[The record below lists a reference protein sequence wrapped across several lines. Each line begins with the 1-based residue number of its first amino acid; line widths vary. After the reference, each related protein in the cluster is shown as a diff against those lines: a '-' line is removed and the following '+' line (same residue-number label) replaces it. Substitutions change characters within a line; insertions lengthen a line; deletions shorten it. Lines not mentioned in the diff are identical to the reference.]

1 MGGFMKMFLKWL
13 APAIALFLAAPALAQ
28 GTVPVVPVAA
38 AAPVQAAATSDA
50 GYTLGS
56 GDVIE
61 VSVLGQSEFSTRSR
75 IRADGTIV
83 LPFVGSTQV
92 AGENSV
98 SLAKKVA
105 AQLKAG
111 GFYASPIVNVEIASY
126 ASRYVIVLGAVAQPG
141 LQPVDRA
148 YHVSEIVA
156 RAGGIRAD
164 GADYV
169 TVRRV
174 NGEELKLN
182 FEKLAT
188 GSGKDDPFVDPGD
201 KVYVPAAETYYIY
214 GQIAQ
219 PGVYPVRDELT
230 LRKAMARSGGL
241 TATGS
246 ESRIS
251 VFRDGKKQ
259 IMALDQP
266 IKPGDVIVVGAR
278 LF

>member
-1 MGGFMKMFLKWL
+1 MGSFMMKFFTWL
-13 APAIALFLAAPALAQ
+13 APVIALFVAAPALAQ
-28 GTVPVVPVAA
+28 GAVPPVAA
-38 AAPVQAAATSDA
+38 VAPAAASTTDA
-50 GYTLGS
+50 GYTLGA

-61 VSVLGQSEFSTRSR
+61 ISVLGQSEFATRSR
-75 IRADGTIV
+75 IRTDGTVV
-83 LPFVGSTQV
+83 LPFVGSTLV
-92 AGENSV
+92 SGENSV

-126 ASRYVIVLGAVAQPG
+126 ASRYVIVLGSVAQPG

-169 TVRRV
+169 VVRRV

-182 FEKLAT
+182 FDKLAT
-188 GSGKDDPFVDPGD
+188 GSGADDPFVDPGD

-214 GQIAQ
+214 GQVAQ
-219 PGVYPVRDELT
+219 PGVYPVRDEMT

-241 TATGS
+241 TPTGS
-246 ESRIS
+246 ETRIS

-259 IMALDQP
+259 IMTLDQP